1 MNKNKCKTWRNYMSL
16 LVLTLISIVSIFLNI
31 ALILVIV
38 RQAKQLNLEIVW
50 KEFYREQVRSVI
62 KRWRGSVDEI
72 E

>member
-1 MNKNKCKTWRNYMSL
+1 MSL

-62 KRWRGSVDEI
+62 KRWGGSVDEI